1 MKSEVFNQSRCAVLR
16 AANLYYMEGCSQKE
30 IAERLAVSV
39 PTVSRLLK
47 RAKEEGLISFV
58 IPSPYRECL
67 ALETQLRESYG
78 LEEVIVV
85 PPDPEGDR
93 DPMAV
98 KRAVALEGARY
109 IQRVIRPHDILG
121 VAWGGTMYEL
131 IQYLNPCQ
139 RTEATFVTLHGSITC
154 CSGKFEVNTLVRRIA
169 MAFGGRQYALAA
181 PGLLESPQQ
190 LSALR
195 RQRDIAHIF
204 SLFEQITI
212 SASGIG
218 SFFPQ
223 PTSPLSHLPYLSE
236 EEFASLSAHH
246 PYGDI
251 MLRFFDQNGAGC
263 ASELAAHPLAIDMET
278 YRKIP
283 HKLIV
288 ASGFEKAYTLQAA
301 LRGSL
306 ADVLVLDYA
315 LALTL
320 AQLDKVYPD
329 IGSGA
334 P

>member
-30 IAERLAVSV
+30 IAQRLAVSV

-67 ALETQLRESYG
+67 ALEQQLREAYG
-78 LEEVIVV
+78 LEEAIVV
-85 PPDPEGDR
+85 PPEAGD
-93 DPMAV
+93 DGPLAV

-109 IQRVIRPHDILG
+109 IQRVIRPSDILG

-139 RTEATFVTLHGSITC
+139 RTEATFVTLHGNISC
-154 CSGKFEVNTLVRRIA
+154 CSSKFEVNTLVRRIA
-169 MAFGGRQYALAA
+169 MAFGGRQYALDA
-181 PGLLESPQQ
+181 PGLLESPEQ
-190 LSALR
+190 LAELR

-218 SFFPQ
+218 SLFPR

-236 EEFASLSAHH
+236 EEYAGLAKHR
-246 PYGDI
+246 PYGDL
-251 MLRFFDQNGAGC
+251 MLRFFDRNGAEC
-263 ASELAAHPLAIDMET
+263 ESELAARTLAIDMKS
-278 YRKIP
+278 YRNIP

-288 ASGFEKAYTLQAA
+288 ASGAEKAHTLQAA
-301 LRGSL
+301 LRSSL
-306 ADVLVLDYA
+306 ADVLVADYA
-315 LALTL
+315 LALALTR
-320 AQLDKVYPD
+320 LDGAYPD
-329 IGSGA
+329 VDAGA
-334 P
+334 G